1 LRLKPVIVI
10 SCVLALAVG
19 ATVAAVGGA
28 SAPGP
33 SARSG
38 SGVAP
43 HLAHPAR
50 AAKRLV
56 TRFFDLAERKE
67 VARLR
72 RFLSPA
78 FQVERADGSGGE
90 KARFLRNLP
99 TIERFRLSRLH
110 VTQADAVLVVRYRA
124 TVRGV
129 VHGHPYTPGPAPRL
143 STFDWNG
150 RRWQLAAHANF
161 NPLTG

>member
-10 SCVLALAVG
+10 SCVLALAVSG
-19 ATVAAVGGA
+19 TLVAVGGA
-28 SAPGP
+28 SAPAL
-33 SARSG
+33 SAR

-43 HLAHPAR
+43 HLAHPTR

-56 TRFFDLAERKE
+56 RRFFVLAEHKD

-78 FQVERADGSGGE
+78 FQIQRADGSGGE
-90 KARFLRNLP
+90 KAWFLRNLP
-99 TIERFRLSRLH
+99 TIERFRLSRIH
-110 VTQADAVLVVRYRA
+110 ATEADAVLVVRYRA
-124 TVRGV
+124 TVTGTV
-129 VHGHPYTPGPAPRL
+129 NGHPYTPGPAPRL

-150 RRWQLAAHANF
+150 RRWKLAAHANF